1 MTGDTTN
8 TNTNG
13 ATEIEIAQIV
23 ACAENGVIG
32 VDGDLPWSLP
42 DDLKHFMRST
52 KGHAIIMGRKTFESL
67 PKALDG
73 RTNIVVSR
81 SMEKDEVD
89 ENVMVARS
97 LDEAIAMGLHE
108 TKRLGRSTLWVAGGG
123 EIYRETLEWTYRVV
137 RTRVHAEVE
146 GDTRYPDLDPDGWV
160 LESSEGHEPDDR
172 HAVGFTIES
181 WRRV

>member
-1 MTGDTTN
+1 MSEQSNQDVP
-8 TNTNG
+8 
-13 ATEIEIAQIV
+13 EIEIAQIV

-81 SMEKDEVD
+81 SMAKEGVG

-108 TKRLGRSTLWVAGGG
+108 SARLGRTTLWVAGGG
-123 EIYRETLEWTYRVV
+123 EIYRESLEWTYRVV
-137 RTRVHAEVE
+137 RTRVHMEVE
-146 GDTRYPDLDPDGWV
+146 GDTRYPELDEGAWSLV
-160 LESSEGHEPDDR
+160 SSEAHGVDERHE
-172 HAVGFTIES
+172 VGFTIETWIRDS
-181 WRRV
+181 VE